1 MSAATGEIHPSL
13 SGAAAATAAQT
24 PSHEGEATAV
34 EQGRRYAA
42 TEAGVTLSV
51 SLTRG
56 RSNWLVTE
64 ARYRTPDNATPQL
77 KGVLETFCRAIE
89 GLPVQEAADHGSI
102 HACEQLREQVREPLV
117 QGIHTPR
124 SMGSAF
130 GLCDRLMR
138 DVLGQYRAST
148 GDKETRNFW
157 NPLLSQQW
165 RLQTN
170 EQQLEALRPVLE
182 SFRKSNALA
191 DNALWIARIEKM
203 RRVIIDFHE
212 SVDAAR
218 KPVLL
223 MHLEVAMR
231 KATGERLETYMEEL
245 KDDNV
250 IRRLGTEP
258 TRAVS

>member
-1 MSAATGEIHPSL
+1 MSVATGEIHPAL
-13 SGAAAATAAQT
+13 AEAAAAKART
-24 PSHEGEATAV
+24 PSREGDTAAV
-34 EQGRRYAA
+34 EQDWRYTA
-42 TEAGVTLSV
+42 TEGGVTLSV

-56 RSNWLVTE
+56 RSGWLVAE
-64 ARYRTPDNATPQL
+64 ARYRIGNGATPQL
-77 KGVLETFCRAIE
+77 KGVLETFCHAIE
-89 GLPVQEAADHGSI
+89 GLPVQEAADHGTI

-130 GLCDRLMR
+130 GLCDRLIR
-138 DVLGQYRAST
+138 DVLGQYRVST
-148 GDKETRNFW
+148 GEKETRNFW
-157 NPLLSQQW
+157 NPVLSQQW
-165 RLQTN
+165 RLKTN
-170 EQQLEALRPVLE
+170 EQQLEALRPALE
-182 SFRKSNALA
+182 TFRKSNALA

-212 SVDAAR
+212 SVEAAR
-218 KPVLL
+218 KPLLL

-250 IRRLGTEP
+250 IRRLGSEP